1 LRHEKA
7 SSALPLKPTD
17 LPSLLTEQIAH
28 LRPFLIV
35 FATPSDQRGKPTYRA
50 FLRKLTHCTVPGLTN
65 DRFGLLAPPIIMVKA
80 FLRPGLPVCDLENT
94 YFRSPFWLDIGISQ
108 TKSGSSLLA
117 LRDWRGEGQW
127 GNSTLAKW

>member
-1 LRHEKA
+1 LA
-7 SSALPLKPTD
+7 
-17 LPSLLTEQIAH
+17 LLTEQIAH

-35 FATPSDQRGKPTYRA
+35 FATPSDQRGRPTSKA
-50 FLRKLTHCTVPGLTN
+50 DSLHLPGLTN